1 MSRIEHVAPHFV
13 DSIPREL
20 QPGILYISRKYR
32 TASHL
37 CCCGC
42 GNRVV
47 TPLKPGGWRLIEDK
61 GTVSLIP
68 SIGSWNLRCQSHY
81 FIRHDRIV
89 WAPQWSK
96 EQIAAGQGADRQDRQ
111 RYYNVPPRNKGA
123 LARIILWLKNRLG
136 L

>member
-1 MSRIEHVAPHFV
+1 
-13 DSIPREL
+13 
-20 QPGILYISRKYR
+20 
-32 TASHL
+32 
-37 CCCGC
+37 
-42 GNRVV
+42 V

-96 EQIAAGQGADRQDRQ
+96 EQIAAGQEADRQDRQ